1 MKIIIVEDDE
11 DLLLTLTDILESE
24 GHSVIGCKKARGVV
38 DKIVEEH
45 PDYALLDIKLPDGKG
60 NELAD
65 AIKRSPRT
73 NGVRIF
79 LMSASEELVRLT
91 KESGADGY
99 IKKPFGFQEVLDL
112 IN

>member
-11 DLLLTLTDILESE
+11 DLLLTLTEILESE
-24 GHSVIGCKKARGVV
+24 GHSVIGCKRAKGVV
-38 DKIVEEH
+38 DKVAEEH
-45 PDYALLDIKLPDGKG
+45 PDYALLDVKLPDGKG
-60 NELAD
+60 DELAS
-65 AIKRSPRT
+65 AIKNSPKT

-79 LMSASEELVRLT
+79 LMSASEELKKLT
-91 KESGADGY
+91 QESGAHGY